1 VSGAPLDRRLA
12 RLARTGSPG
21 MVARSV
27 RRELTWRLAEARLA
41 RAARRS
47 EPVLAGPFVGEVG
60 YELLYWIAFLRFLC
74 RRYGLPRERVT
85 VVTRGGAGLWYR
97 DLAADSLEVL
107 DLMDADEYVARLAG
121 QREAA
126 RQAKQEAMGDL
137 DRELLARA
145 RARIGPATA
154 VHPLLMYARLRF
166 FWEGL
171 MGVDALLGQTDH
183 RRLDVEPA
191 RFPELPESYVAV
203 KLYFNECLP
212 ETAGTRR
219 SMEALVDR
227 LAERTDVVVLS
238 SGRQLDDHVEWRQHA
253 ERVHDASR
261 WLEPRDN
268 LAVQARIVAGAQA
281 LVSTYGGFS
290 YLGPFVGT
298 PTLAVRVGA
307 PDNARHR
314 EVMRAAGTGVPYRT
328 ARLGHEEAL
337 LERLLAPARRRAE
350 IAE

>member
-1 VSGAPLDRRLA
+1 
-12 RLARTGSPG
+12 
-21 MVARSV
+21 MVARSI
-27 RRELTWRLAEARLA
+27 RRELIWRAAEARLA
-41 RAARRS
+41 RAARRK
-47 EPVLAGPFVGEVG
+47 EHVVAGPWVGEVG
-60 YELLYWIAFLRFLC
+60 YELLYWIPFLRALC
-74 RRYGLPRERVT
+74 RRYGLPRDRVT
-85 VVTRGGAGLWYR
+85 VLTRGGAGLWYR
-97 DLAADSLEVL
+97 DLAADSLEAL
-107 DLMDADEYVARLAG
+107 DLMDADEYVARLAE
-121 QREAA
+121 QRAAA
-126 RQAKQEAMGDL
+126 RQAKQEAMGEL
-137 DRELLARA
+137 DRDLLARA
-145 RARIGPATA
+145 KTRTGRATV

-171 MGVDALLGQTDH
+171 MGIDALLAQTDH

-191 RFPELPESYVAV
+191 ALPELPSSYVAV

-212 ETAGTRR
+212 ETDGTRR
-219 SMEALVDR
+219 AVEALVDR

-238 SGRQLDDHVEWRQHA
+238 SGRQLDDHVEWSRRA

-268 LAVQARIVAGAQA
+268 LAVQARIVAGAEA

-298 PTLAVRVGA
+298 PTLAVRVGP

-314 EVMRAAGTGVPYRT
+314 EVMRAASTGIPYRT
-328 ARLGHEEAL
+328 ARLGHEEAV
-337 LERLLAPARRRAE
+337 LERLLTPGRAG